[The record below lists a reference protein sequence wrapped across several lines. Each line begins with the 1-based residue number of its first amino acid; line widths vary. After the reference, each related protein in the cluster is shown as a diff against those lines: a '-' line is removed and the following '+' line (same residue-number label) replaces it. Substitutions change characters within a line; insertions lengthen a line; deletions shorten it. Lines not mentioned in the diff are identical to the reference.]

1 MSSTSVRRIQKELA
15 TLMSSP
21 PVNITV
27 VPDEANLQIWKARIT
42 GPVGLYRSLFLNNA
56 RELLGINAG
65 VHLQP
70 GTPYAKGTFT
80 VSVEFTKEY
89 PFKPP
94 VIKFETRT
102 YHPNIDSDG
111 NICIGL
117 LKTEQWKPATKM
129 DYVLRE
135 IYNLL
140 AEPNPDDPLVTSIA
154 EQYRTDRKTFDK
166 RAAEFVAKYAS

>member
-27 VPDEANLQIWKARIT
+27 VPDEANLQIWKARIA
-42 GPVGLYRSLFLNNA
+42 GP
-56 RELLGINAG
+56 
-65 VHLQP
+65 P

-166 RAAEFVAKYAS
+166 RATEFVAKYAS